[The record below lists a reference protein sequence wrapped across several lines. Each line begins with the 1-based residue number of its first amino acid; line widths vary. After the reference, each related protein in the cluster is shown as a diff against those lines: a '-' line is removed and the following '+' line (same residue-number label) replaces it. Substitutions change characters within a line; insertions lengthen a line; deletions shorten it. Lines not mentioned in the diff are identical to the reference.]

1 MTLKQALKKKN
12 KLVKEMQEHMSLA
25 QRNNSYSELATRNY
39 SSRVELGKSIQKMN
53 ELIDLKT
60 RIHIANQPVYELIFR
75 LSELKTLIR
84 GIKSISTTE
93 GVSSRGY
100 SEESIKFL
108 AEMNEVETRN
118 LVKQYEDE
126 IESIQEK
133 LDHHNA
139 VTEI

>member
-12 KLVKEMQEHMSLA
+12 KLVREMQEHMSLA
-25 QRNNSYSELATRNY
+25 QRNNSYLEISTRNY

-60 RIHIANQPVYELIFR
+60 RIHVANQPVYGLIFR

-93 GVSSRGY
+93 GVSRGY
-100 SEESIKFL
+100 SEEPVKMI
-108 AEMNEVETRN
+108 AELNEVETRN

>member
-12 KLVKEMQEHMSLA
+12 KLVKEMQEHMTLA

-39 SSRVELGKSIQKMN
+39 SSKEELGNSIQKME
-53 ELIDLKT
+53 ELINLKT
-60 RIHIANQPVYELIFR
+60 RIHTANQPVYGLIFR

-93 GVSSRGY
+93 GVSNRGY

-133 LDHHNA
+133 LDHHNS